1 MDGSVQQPDVADG
14 RAVGGRGEDVVEV
27 PAAGARDGGE
37 DVRGDESR
45 VHDEQV
51 AGADQH
57 VSDEA
62 ENTGLLELPQVHAGD
77 ADEGKDSHQDLQ
89 RAADSHLGGGDGGGV
104 QVGGLIWTP
113 MNSSP
118 AATAAKPAA
127 RFRFLAVTVMTRP

>member
-1 MDGSVQQPDVADG
+1 MPWTWMAVFSSPMLPMAERLVAAA
-14 RAVGGRGEDVVEV
+14 RTSLTY
-27 PAAGARDGGE
+27 PTAGARDGGE

-62 ENTGLLELPQVHAGD
+62 ENTGLLDLPQEHAGD

-89 RAADSHLGGGDGGGV
+89 RVADSHIGGGDGGDV
-104 QVGGLIWTP
+104 QVEVLGL
-113 MNSSP
+113 
-118 AATAAKPAA
+118 
-127 RFRFLAVTVMTRP
+127 